1 MVNEM
6 FLRILGKS
14 ILKRKSRIT
23 IAIIS
28 VLIGASVA
36 TALLTVSF
44 DVSEKVSLEFRKYGA
59 NLLIVPHSDTIEVGF
74 PGVEFGSVTEQRYI
88 NESDIW
94 KIKTIYW
101 RNNVMGFAPFL
112 YQVVTARSE
121 QTEQRIVL
129 AGTYFNRTIH
139 ILSPIAPQDP
149 ITFTTGVQIISPWWH
164 IMGNW
169 INDQN
174 DTTSCMIGAAV
185 AEKLN
190 ISVND
195 TLEITYSEQ
204 YGTTVNTSAYNFTVV
219 GIVMTDGYEDN
230 QIFVNLQVAQEI
242 TNRPGKLHTIQVSAL
257 CNACPVET
265 FAEEI
270 TELIPYVEGRSVK
283 QLVHAEMD
291 ILGKIQNMMF
301 LVTIVALIAS
311 ALGVMTTMITSVIE
325 RQKEIG
331 LMKSVG
337 AENKKIVALFLSEAT
352 IIGII
357 GGIIGYLVGLI
368 LAQLIGISVF
378 SLSITPRFE
387 VIPIAIGISVGVA
400 LLASIFP
407 VRRAVRVEPAIVLRG
422 E

>member
-1 MVNEM
+1 
-6 FLRILGKS
+6 
-14 ILKRKSRIT
+14 
-23 IAIIS
+23 
-28 VLIGASVA
+28 VA
-36 TALLTVSF
+36 TALLTISF

-59 NLLIVPHSDTIEVGF
+59 NLLIIPHSDTIEVGF
-74 PGVEFGSVTEQRYI
+74 PGVEFGSVTEQHYI

-94 KIKTIYW
+94 KIKAIYW

-129 AGTYFNRTIH
+129 AGTYFNRTIR
-139 ILSPIAPQDP
+139 IQSPYAPQDP
-149 ITFTTGVQIISPWWH
+149 VTFTTGVQIISPWWH
-164 IMGNW
+164 IIGDW
-169 INDQN
+169 IHDQN
-174 DTTSCMIGAAV
+174 DTNSCMIGATIAD
-185 AEKLN
+185 KLN
-190 ISVND
+190 LSIGDSV
-195 TLEITYSEQ
+195 EITYSEQ
-204 YGTTVNTSAYNFTVV
+204 YGSTVNTTSYNLTVV

-230 QIFVNLQVAQEI
+230 QIFVNLQVAQAL
-242 TNRPGKLHTIQVSAL
+242 TQRPGKLHTIQVSAL

-270 TELIPYVEGRSVK
+270 KELIPYVEGRSVK

-301 LVTIVALIAS
+301 LVTIIALIAS

-331 LMKSVG
+331 LMISIG
-337 AENKKIVALFLSEAT
+337 AEKKKIIALFLSEAT
-352 IIGII
+352 IVGVI
-357 GGIIGYLVGLI
+357 GGIIGYLIGLI
-368 LAQLIGISVF
+368 LAQIIGISVF

-387 VIPIAIGISVGVA
+387 VIPITIGISVGVA
-400 LLASIFP
+400 LLASILP

>member
-1 MVNEM
+1 
-6 FLRILGKS
+6 
-14 ILKRKSRIT
+14 
-23 IAIIS
+23 
-28 VLIGASVA
+28 
-36 TALLTVSF
+36 
-44 DVSEKVSLEFRKYGA
+44 
-59 NLLIVPHSDTIEVGF
+59 
-74 PGVEFGSVTEQRYI
+74 
-88 NESDIW
+88 
-94 KIKTIYW
+94 
-101 RNNVMGFAPFL
+101 
-112 YQVVTARSE
+112 
-121 QTEQRIVL
+121 
-129 AGTYFNRTIH
+129 
-139 ILSPIAPQDP
+139 
-149 ITFTTGVQIISPWWH
+149 
-164 IMGNW
+164 
-169 INDQN
+169 
-174 DTTSCMIGAAV
+174 MIGAAV

-190 ISVND
+190 LSIGD
-195 TLEITYSEQ
+195 TFEITYSEQ
-204 YGTTVNTSAYNFTVV
+204 YGLTTNTSQYTLTVV

-242 TNRPGKLHTIQVSAL
+242 TGRTGKLHTIQVSAL

-270 TELIPYVEGRSVK
+270 ENLIPYVEGRSVK

-291 ILGKIQNMMF
+291 ILGKVQNMMF

-337 AENKKIVALFLSEAT
+337 AENKKIIALFLSEAA
-352 IIGII
+352 IIGVI

-387 VIPIAIGISVGVA
+387 IIPITIGISVGVA
-400 LLASIFP
+400 LLACILP
-407 VRRAVRVEPAIVLRG
+407 VRRAVQVEPAIVLRG